1 MIAID
6 LALLAG
12 GALLVV
18 VLAGFVGGRLG
29 PRAEAR
35 RRKQLGTRNAAEE
48 QRRLE
53 ERCAVCG
60 EAVEPARDVWDRGQ
74 WWHRACYREVL
85 Q

>member
-6 LALLAG
+6 LALIAG

-18 VLAGFVGGRLG
+18 VLAGLVGGRMG

-35 RRKQLGTRNAAEE
+35 QRKQLGARNAAEE

-60 EAVEPARDVWDRGQ
+60 DPVIPANDVWDQGQ
-74 WWHRACYREVL
+74 WWHRACYREAL
-85 Q
+85 E

>member
-35 RRKQLGTRNAAEE
+35 RRKQLGMRNAAEE
-48 QRRLE
+48 QRRLD
-53 ERCAVCG
+53 ERCTVCG
-60 EAVEPARDVWDRGQ
+60 EAVEPARDVWDQGQ
-74 WWHRACYREVL
+74 WWHRACYRNVL

>member
-18 VLAGFVGGRLG
+18 VIAGLVGGRIG

-35 RRKQLGTRNAAEE
+35 RRKQLGARNAAEE

-53 ERCAVCG
+53 ERCAMCG
-60 EAVEPARDVWDRGQ
+60 EAVEAEQDVWDRGQ
-74 WWHRACYREVL
+74 WWHRACYREAL
-85 Q
+85 R

>member
-12 GALLVV
+12 CALLVV
-18 VLAGFVGGRLG
+18 VVAGFVGGRVG

-35 RRKQLGTRNAAEE
+35 RRKQLGARNAAEE
-48 QRRLE
+48 KRRLE
-53 ERCAVCG
+53 ERCTICG
-60 EAVEPARDVWDRGQ
+60 EAIEPALDVWERGQ
-74 WWHRACYREVL
+74 WWHRGCFRETL